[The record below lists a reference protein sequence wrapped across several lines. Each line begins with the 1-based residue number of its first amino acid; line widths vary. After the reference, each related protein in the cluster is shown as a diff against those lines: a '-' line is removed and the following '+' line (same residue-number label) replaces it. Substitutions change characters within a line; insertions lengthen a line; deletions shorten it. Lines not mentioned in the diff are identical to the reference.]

1 MNSTVLTVIGIL
13 IAIFIFGIKTGLGCG
28 FSNAGPRKIIA
39 VAGSYFLLSVLVGSI
54 VGNFS
59 MESFEKISGLGLG
72 VHILLSLLLIGTGI
86 YTQKKWNAGRDVSGH
101 TFLVLSM
108 PCPVCL
114 AALTFCCML
123 LAASLGLSGLK
134 IGLLVGT
141 VFCISV
147 LVSSFGFKRLGK
159 TPESLGSVMLL
170 LGIYYLLG
178 AMIIPSY
185 MKTKQLN
192 LVALSGDGAGVVPL
206 SLSAVVILGGFLLG
220 HVRSNQ

>member
-13 IAIFIFGIKTGLGCG
+13 IAIFIFGVKTGLGCG

-54 VGNFS
+54 VGNFN
-59 MESFEKISGLGLG
+59 MGSFEKISGIGMG
-72 VHILLSLLLIGTGI
+72 VHVLLSLLLIGTGV
-86 YTQKKWNAGRDVSGH
+86 YTQKNWNTGRDVSGH

-114 AALTFCCML
+114 AALAFCCML
-123 LAASLGLSGLK
+123 LAASLELSGLK

-141 VFCISV
+141 AFCISV
-147 LVSSFGFKRLGK
+147 LFFSFGFKRLGK

-178 AMIIPSY
+178 AMIIPAY
-185 MKTKQLN
+185 MKTKQLD
-192 LVALSGDGAGVVPL
+192 LVALSGGGVGVVPL
-206 SLSAVVILGGFLLG
+206 SLSGLVILGGFLLG
-220 HVRSNQ
+220 TVRSNQ